1 MKNRL
6 ISIIIV
12 CFLTTVGFLGFITF
26 ESSVVSAGNIWYVG
40 SGAGN
45 DSFTIQGG
53 IDLSSDGDTVYVYS
67 GTYNENVVVNKTINL
82 TGENMEFTIINGVL
96 GSETVQVNANW
107 VNITGFTI
115 TGGSGIVGLRLS
127 SDYNTISDNKFSVSI
142 IGIYLQS
149 SIGNNITGNIMSENG
164 IYIEGDQL
172 EHWNTHNINISNTVN
187 GKPIYYW
194 KNRTNGL
201 LSSGG
206 VLDAG
211 QVILANCTNITVE
224 AWVITNVCVGILLGF
239 SSNNNI
245 ISNSIY
251 SSRFHY
257 GGISLRYSNGNNIM
271 GNFVDNSR
279 HHGLYLN
286 DSSRNIISGN
296 TFSNTQNGNGIHIIN
311 SNGNYITDNTVS
323 SNFNVV
329 CGIWLENSNGN
340 YIIGNNVSSNYDGI
354 LLHAYSSNNT
364 IENNTIE
371 WSWWRGIDINGYSL
385 KNTVKNNQIHW
396 SGYYG
401 IVIIASN
408 ETNILS
414 NNISHS
420 GRHGIWIDGSQRSII
435 TDNTIFSNR
444 KNGINIIEAHENQI
458 FDNNITSNDESG
470 IYFDQSTRNTIYD
483 NNITN
488 NKNGMYLYELSNK
501 NIITDNII
509 SSNNYEGILV
519 EDSSNTKIMGND
531 ISNNLR
537 GVNLSTSLSIFK
549 TSFNIITGNN
559 ITSNE
564 LGIRL
569 SMASNNTITGNNVSL
584 NSLDGIRLL
593 SSSNM
598 NSIIG
603 NTVFSNGDYGFY
615 LNDSSNN
622 SIYHNNIINNSKQA
636 YDNYSN
642 GNQWDNGYPSG
653 GNYWSNFDESSEG
666 AYDEYNG
673 LNQLSLGSDGIVD
686 NGTIGGGGKNPYVID
701 SDSQDNYPLIEPN
714 KNYMFLKQGWN
725 LISIPL
731 AQQEQGLTKV
741 LAAIDGL
748 YDAVQWYNITD
759 SSDPWKHNKV
769 GKPFGNDLFE
779 LNESIGFWIYI
790 TQPGDTIFFYNGTML
805 LPNQKIGL
813 HPGWNLVGYPSQTS
827 YNRTDG
833 LNNLTFGTH
842 VDAIQWYDSNAK
854 IWNTMDSDDFFVPGR
869 GYWIHSKV
877 DTNWEVP
884 L

>member
-6 ISIIIV
+6 ISIMIV
-12 CFLTTVGFLGFITF
+12 CFLTTAGFLGFITF
-26 ESSVVSAGNIWYVG
+26 ESNVVSAGNIWYVG

-45 DSFTIQGG
+45 DSVTIQGG
-53 IDLSSDGDTVYVYS
+53 VDLASDGDTVYVYS
-67 GTYNENVVVNKTINL
+67 GTYNENVTVDKTINL

-107 VNITGFTI
+107 VNITGFTM
-115 TGGSGIVGLRLS
+115 TGSPGIVSLRLS
-127 SDYNTISDNKFSVSI
+127 SDYNTISDNKFSVSG
-142 IGIYLQS
+142 IGIHLQS
-149 SIGNNITGNIMSENG
+149 SIGNNITRNIMSDNG
-164 IYIEGDQL
+164 INIEGDLL
-172 EHWNTHNINISNTVN
+172 EHWNTHNINISNTLN
-187 GKPIYYW
+187 GKPIFYW

-211 QVILANCTNITVE
+211 QVILANCTNVTVE

-245 ISNSIY
+245 INNSIY
-251 SSRFHY
+251 SSRYFY
-257 GGISLRYSNGNNIM
+257 GFYLYYSNGNNLM
-271 GNFVDNSR
+271 GNLVDNSEY
-279 HHGLYLN
+279 HGLYLN
-286 DSSRNIISGN
+286 HSDRNNISGN
-296 TFSNTQNGNGIHIIN
+296 TFSNSHHADGIVLEY

-323 SNFNVV
+323 SN
-329 CGIWLENSNGN
+329 SNGHGIDLEYSNEN
-340 YIIGNNVSSNYDGI
+340 YIMGNTISSNYVGI
-354 LLHAYSSNNT
+354 RLLRYSSNNT

-371 WSWWRGIDINGYSL
+371 WSWGYGIDINGYSL
-385 KNTVKNNQIHW
+385 KTTVKNNHIQW

-401 IVIIASN
+401 IVIHASN
-408 ETNILS
+408 ETNIIS
-414 NNISHS
+414 NNISYN
-420 GRHGIWIDGSQRSII
+420 GRHGIWIDDSQRSNI
-435 TDNTIFSNR
+435 TDNTILSNH
-444 KNGINIIEAHENQI
+444 KDGINIIEAHENQI
-458 FDNNITSNDESG
+458 FGNNITSSEESG
-470 IYFDQSTRNTIYD
+470 IYFDQSTRNTIHD

-488 NKNGMYLYELSNK
+488 NKNGMYLYPLSDN
-501 NIITDNII
+501 NIITENII

-519 EDSSNTKIMGND
+519 EDSSNTRITGND
-531 ISNNLR
+531 ISNNSR

-584 NSLDGIRLL
+584 NSLDGIHLL
-593 SSSNM
+593 SSSNL
-598 NSIIG
+598 NGIIG

-622 SIYHNNIINNSKQA
+622 SIYHNNIINNTNQA

-642 GNQWDNGYPSG
+642 GNRWDNGYPSG
-653 GNYWSNFDESSEG
+653 GNYWSNFDEPSEG

-673 LNQLSLGSDGIVD
+673 PGQLLLGSDGIVD

-701 SDSQDNYPLIEPN
+701 SDSQDNYPLIEPI
-714 KNYMFLKQGWN
+714 KNFMILKQGWN

-731 AQQEQGLTKV
+731 IQQEKSLTEV
-741 LAAIDGL
+741 LASIDGL

-759 SSDPWKHNKV
+759 SSDHWKHYKI

-779 LNESIGFWIYI
+779 LNESIGFWIHI

-805 LPNQKIGL
+805 PANQKIAL
-813 HPGWNLVGYPSQTS
+813 HPGWNQVGYPSMSNRDRTS
-827 YNRTDG
+827 A
-833 LNNLTFGTH
+833 LNNIDFPND
-842 VDAIQWYDSNAK
+842 VDAIWTFNSVTQ
-854 IWNTMDSDDFFVPGR
+854 IWEMMGPSDDFEIGR

-877 DTNWEVP
+877 KKVWQVP